1 MSGAWH
7 LQHFEPAWPC
17 KRPSYVICFAP
28 LGKGHHSSQLIP
40 PGKKYYESM
49 NHRNIDK
56 HLCHQR
62 ILSDQFKLFL
72 GSYLIISN
80 FQNFKVKIKWGRLK
94 NEISVTSLSRLR
106 SLNMLCLAACIAN
119 DKHSGFEGRRLFG
132 GQYIYKYTFIKICY
146 VYKCAIRKKNI
157 ILYNMSK

>member
-1 MSGAWH
+1 MPRIH
-7 LQHFEPAWPC
+7 LAEVLKDQKIVKIVKWAVPDICSTSNQHGHANGQAMWFVS
-17 KRPSYVICFAP
+17 RPWERAIIP
-28 LGKGHHSSQLIP
+28 LSSSP
-40 PGKKYYESM
+40 PEKKYYESM

-80 FQNFKVKIKWGRLK
+80 VQYFKVKIKWGRLK

-132 GQYIYKYTFIKICY
+132 GQYIYKNTHI
-146 VYKCAIRKKNI
+146 
-157 ILYNMSK
+157 